1 MTQRT
6 STTAVSFSDISISTV
21 NPAKQLVSNVSG
33 YVIRGG
39 ITAVLGPTA
48 SGKSLLMRAL
58 SGRVH
63 NLRIQGDFFV
73 EGQRVDC
80 RKTST
85 PISYVS
91 QDDVL
96 IGDLSA
102 RETLYNNAAMK
113 RNKPSHE
120 TDRDV
125 KRLLDILGLAEVA
138 DNFIGTVF
146 KRGLSGGQKKRVE
159 IGAELVAA
167 PLVLFLD
174 EPTSGLDAFI
184 AYDVLKSIHTI
195 AKASSGKLSIVLS
208 IHQPNSRIL
217 ELIDHIMVLGD
228 GRMTFFG
235 TVQES
240 IEHMSAIGFPL
251 PRDTTPT
258 DYFLHVSDRNFLGQS
273 GIDFAGITIRLDG
286 FI

>member
-1 MTQRT
+1 MTRHT
-6 STTAVSFSDISISTV
+6 SATAVSFSDISISTI
-21 NPAKQLVSNVSG
+21 NPPKQLLNNVSG

-39 ITAVLGPTA
+39 ITAILGPTA

-63 NLRIQGDFFV
+63 NMRIQGDFFV
-73 EGQRVDC
+73 EGQKVDC
-80 RKTST
+80 RKIST

-91 QDDVL
+91 QQDIL

-102 RETLYNNAAMK
+102 RETFYNNAAMK
-113 RNKPSHE
+113 RNKPKHDSL
-120 TDRDV
+120 RDV
-125 KRLLDILGLAEVA
+125 KRLLDILGLTEVA
-138 DNFIGTVF
+138 DNFIGTPF

-184 AYDVLKSIHTI
+184 AYDVLKSIHDI
-195 AKASSGKLSIVLS
+195 AKASKGKLSIVLS

-217 ELIDHIMVLGD
+217 ELISHIMVLDD
-228 GRMTFFG
+228 GRMNFFG

-240 IEHMSAIGFPL
+240 IEHLNTIGFQL
-251 PRDTTPT
+251 PPDSIPT

-273 GIDFAGITIRLDG
+273 GTDFAGILIRLL
-286 FI
+286 

>member
-1 MTQRT
+1 MTGRT
-6 STTAVSFSDISISTV
+6 SSAAVSFNDINISAT
-21 NPAKQLVSNVSG
+21 NPPKQLINKVSG
-33 YVIRGG
+33 YVVRGG
-39 ITAVLGPTA
+39 ITAILGPTA

-73 EGQRVDC
+73 EGKKTDC
-80 RKTST
+80 RKTTT

-91 QDDVL
+91 QQDIL

-113 RNKPSHE
+113 RNKPKHD
-120 TDRDV
+120 TLRDV
-125 KRLLDILGLAEVA
+125 KRLLEILGLSEVA
-138 DNFIGTVF
+138 DNFIGTPF

-184 AYDVLKSIHTI
+184 AYDVLKSIHDI
-195 AKASSGKLSIVLS
+195 AKASGGKLSIILS
-208 IHQPNSRIL
+208 IHQPNARIL

-228 GRMTFFG
+228 GRMNFFG
-235 TVQES
+235 TVEES
-240 IEHMSAIGFPL
+240 MEHLNSVGFPL
-251 PRDTTPT
+251 PPNSIPT
-258 DYFLHVSDRNFLGQS
+258 DYFLHVSDRNFLGQTS
-273 GIDFAGITIRLDG
+273 IDFAGIAIR
-286 FI
+286 

>member
-1 MTQRT
+1 MTRHT
-6 STTAVSFSDISISTV
+6 SATAVSFSDIGISTIK
-21 NPAKQLVSNVSG
+21 PTKQLLNNVSG

-39 ITAVLGPTA
+39 ITAILGPTA

-63 NLRIQGDFFV
+63 NLRIEGDFFV
-73 EGQRVDC
+73 EGQKVDC
-80 RKTST
+80 RTTST

-91 QDDVL
+91 QQDIL
-96 IGDLSA
+96 IGDLTA
-102 RETLYNNAAMK
+102 RETFYNNAAMK
-113 RNKPSHE
+113 RNKPKHD

-125 KRLLDILGLAEVA
+125 KRLLEILGLAEVA

-159 IGAELVAA
+159 IGSELVAA

-184 AYDVLKSIHTI
+184 AYDVLKSIHDI
-195 AKASSGKLSIVLS
+195 AKASGGKLSIVLS

-228 GRMTFFG
+228 GRMNFFG

-240 IEHMSAIGFPL
+240 IEHLNTIGFPL
-251 PRDTTPT
+251 PRDSIPT
-258 DYFLHVSDRNFLGQS
+258 DYFLHVSDRNFACQS
-273 GIDFAGITIRLDG
+273 CTDFAGIIIR
-286 FI
+286 